1 MDHEAILKT
10 RASFFKSY
18 IMSKFEL
25 TSLVKFP
32 ITPMPLKTTFTKQI
46 RN

>member
-25 TSLVKFP
+25 RSYLVKFQ
-32 ITPMPLKTTFTKQI
+32 ITPTPLNYFYKT
-46 RN
+46 N